1 MSYRAFKRLL
11 GETSLE
17 RKCRFLFGGFILL
30 LISGSFW
37 LYARQTEHL
46 AYDQLKTTCRLLVV
60 QTVDHQLAT
69 GCRPVGEKGR
79 AGPDQKQRAL
89 AMAEFRNKWEE
100 NWPPA
105 LKDYKAWTIRADATR
120 PELVPDQVTLLK
132 IREFQENAKH
142 QEDRHL
148 MLEQGKNAYY
158 AAVRAGPSC
167 LGCHQQ
173 IKPEVQEG
181 DLLAVIKIEVPTSS
195 MADQFHRN

>member
-60 QTVDHQLAT
+60 QTVDRQLAT
-69 GCRPVGEKGR
+69 GCRPVGEKGHV
-79 AGPDQKQRAL
+79 APDQKQRAL
-89 AMAEFRNKWEE
+89 AMEEFRTKWEKT
-100 NWPPA
+100 WPEA
-105 LKDYKAWTIRADATR
+105 LKEYKTWTLKADPTR
-120 PELVPDQVTLLK
+120 PELVPDQLTLMK
-132 IREFQENAKH
+132 IREFQEDRYAN
-142 QEDRHL
+142 EDSHL

-173 IKPEVQEG
+173 LKS
-181 DLLAVIKIEVPTSS
+181 DL
-195 MADQFHRN
+195 Q